1 MPLQYTPDCLDIPN
15 SSLCL
20 ISNGVSTAC
29 TKCLPNAY
37 LVNSICLKAPSTC
50 RRTDGL
56 SICMQCISTYYINA
70 SNWCSPIPNCK
81 TSKGVANTCI
91 ECLPSFTL
99 TTSGCLAPPT
109 GCSIPLV
116 SGATLIC
123 KQCKLGYK
131 LVAGVCSVIPNCI
144 ASTGQDSFCI

>member
-1 MPLQYTPDCLDIPN
+1 MYYPSSNNNGYLCVLHPYEFQLKCQKTDGQGSCLQCMPLQFTPDCLDIPN

-37 LVNSICLKAPSTC
+37 LVNSICLIAPSTC

-91 ECLPSFTL
+91 EC
-99 TTSGCLAPPT
+99 
-109 GCSIPLV
+109 
-116 SGATLIC
+116 
-123 KQCKLGYK
+123 
-131 LVAGVCSVIPNCI
+131 
-144 ASTGQDSFCI
+144 